1 VTSDEIGK
9 PSLLRREKG
18 GLRDTL
24 KAVCV
29 ALLVSGAA
37 FAEERRLSNGV
48 RVVVEARPATETVAI
63 RLVIGGGV
71 LDDPPGK
78 AGLARLHAALLLR
91 GTARKSGFELARAA
105 EELGGRLAASSRP
118 LAEIISI
125 TVPAESAEPALR
137 LVAEMLQ
144 TPRLEPADLAK
155 EKDLLAG
162 EIATERD
169 QPSTARSDAV
179 YRALFPDHPLSRL
192 ALPSEKEI
200 RGITIDDIRAF
211 QRARLTGGRLALLVV
226 GSCDP
231 PRVEALARELLS
243 APPGTD
249 SSASELVRPSFSLP
263 RPLTADVSERVS
275 QRTTQAELTVA
286 LPTAGLADP
295 DRPAFA
301 LLSHVLG
308 GFQERL
314 YQEIREK
321 HGWAYSVDAG
331 GEIFPGAG
339 LFEVTTGAEKE
350 HLDDIE
356 RVVREELARIASAP
370 VSAEELRR
378 AVAYLKTAEAR
389 RDETNAGRAAV
400 LADELLAGSPLRNYQ
415 ERIARLQSVRP
426 EEIQALARRLF
437 AGRHFAVV
445 KMY

>member
-1 VTSDEIGK
+1 VRG
-9 PSLLRREKG
+9 RR
-18 GLRDTL
+18 LAL
-24 KAVCV
+24 AAAFV
-29 ALLVSGAA
+29 ASGAVA
-37 FAEERRLSNGV
+37 FGEELRLPDGV
-48 RVVVEARPATETVAI
+48 RVIVEARPATETVAI
-63 RLVIGGGV
+63 RLVIGGGT

-78 AGLARLHAALLLR
+78 AGLVRLHAALLLR
-91 GTARKSGFELARAA
+91 GTARKTGFELARSA

-118 LAEIISI
+118 LAEMIAI
-125 TVPAESAEPALR
+125 TVPAESVEPALR
-137 LVAEMLQ
+137 LVAETLQ
-144 TPRLEPADLAK
+144 TPRLEPVDLAK

-179 YRALFPDHPLSRL
+179 YRAAFPGHPLSRL

-200 RGITIDDIRAF
+200 RDITIDDIRVF
-211 QRARLTGGRLALLVV
+211 QRSRLRGGRVALLVV
-226 GSCDP
+226 GNCDP
-231 PRVEALARELLS
+231 HRVEALAGELLS
-243 APPGTD
+243 TLPGTD
-249 SSASELVRPSFSLP
+249 SSASELIRPSFAPP

-286 LPTAGLADP
+286 LPTAGLADVDQP
-295 DRPAFA
+295 VFA

-356 RVVREELARIASAP
+356 RVVREELVRIAAVP
-370 VSAEELRR
+370 VSAEELHR
-378 AVAYLKTAEAR
+378 AVRYLKTAEAR

-400 LADELLAGSPLRNYQ
+400 LTDQLLAGLPLRNYE

-426 EEIQALARRLF
+426 EEIQSLAGRLF
-437 AGRHFAVV
+437 AGRHFVVV